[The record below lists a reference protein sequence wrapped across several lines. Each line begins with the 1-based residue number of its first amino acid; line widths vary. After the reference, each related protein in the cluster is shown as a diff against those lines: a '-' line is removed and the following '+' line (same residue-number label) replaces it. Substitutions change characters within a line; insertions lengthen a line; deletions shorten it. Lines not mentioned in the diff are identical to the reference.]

1 MPLAGPLMNGMH
13 QRRRDAPDSGILI
26 FGGGRVTMRWLQRCD
41 VFSGG
46 GVELRNLRHF
56 LALAE
61 TLNYRIAAERL
72 HLTQPALT
80 RSIMALERGLG
91 VRLFD
96 RDKRHVTLTADGA
109 ELLERAREVLCD
121 TDRLAA
127 AAGAIRARR
136 RHEVRV
142 ALYGVAL
149 AELTHPVIEA
159 FCERY
164 PGVSVRV
171 YDADFH
177 RGLDPLLSGEY
188 DIALARLNA
197 DRHGVTRVPVF
208 TEPTLV
214 HLWKGHPLASA
225 AAVDVAEILD
235 DPWATPDVESDY
247 WVCGDQRDGA
257 ALIGCHARSGAEMC
271 SAVAYQHMV
280 GLTPL
285 SGTRMFPHPGVCALP
300 PKDPIRSVAVVA
312 YPQTGYS
319 PAAPAFAE
327 VACQIARRGTGVEYA
342 QLAS

>member
-1 MPLAGPLMNGMH
+1 M
-13 QRRRDAPDSGILI
+13 
-26 FGGGRVTMRWLQRCD
+26 
-41 VFSGG
+41 
-46 GVELRNLRHF
+46 ELRNLRHF
-56 LALAE
+56 LTLAE
-61 TLNYRIAAERL
+61 ALNYRIAAERL
-72 HLTQPALT
+72 HLTQPALS
-80 RSIMALERGLG
+80 RSITALERGLG

-96 RDKRHVTLTADGA
+96 RDKRHVTLTAEGA

-127 AAGAIRARR
+127 AAGAIRARH

-197 DRHGVTRVPVF
+197 DMPAVTRVPVF
-208 TEPTLV
+208 TEPALV
-214 HLWKGHPLASA
+214 HLWKGHPLTSA

-235 DPWATPDVESDY
+235 DPWVTPHVESDY

-257 ALIGCHARSGAEMC
+257 APTVGYHARSAVEMC
-271 SAVAYQHMV
+271 SAIAYQHMV

-285 SGTRMFPHPGVCALP
+285 SGTRMFPHPGVCAVP
-300 PKDPIRSVAVVA
+300 PKDPIRSVAAVA
-312 YPQTGYS
+312 YPQTGHS

-327 VACQIARRGTGVEYA
+327 IACKIARRGTGVPHA

>member
-1 MPLAGPLMNGMH
+1 M
-13 QRRRDAPDSGILI
+13 
-26 FGGGRVTMRWLQRCD
+26 
-41 VFSGG
+41 
-46 GVELRNLRHF
+46 ELRNLRHF

-72 HLTQPALT
+72 YLTQPALT
-80 RSIMALERGLG
+80 RSITALERGLG

-121 TDRLAA
+121 TDRLTA

-197 DRHGVTRVPVF
+197 DMPAVTRVPVF
-208 TEPTLV
+208 TEPALV
-214 HLWKGHPLASA
+214 HLWKGHPLTSA
-225 AAVDVAEILD
+225 AAVDVTEILD

-257 ALIGCHARSGAEMC
+257 ALIGCHARSAVEMC
-271 SAVAYQHMV
+271 SAIAYQHMV

-285 SGTRMFPHPGVCALP
+285 SGTRMFPHPGVCAVP

-312 YPQTGYS
+312 YPQTGHS

-327 VACQIARRGTGVEYA
+327 VACQIARRGTGVPYA

>member
-1 MPLAGPLMNGMH
+1 
-13 QRRRDAPDSGILI
+13 
-26 FGGGRVTMRWLQRCD
+26 MRWLQRCD

-80 RSIMALERGLG
+80 RSIIALERGLG
-91 VRLFD
+91 VQLFD

-109 ELLERAREVLCD
+109 ELLERARKVLCD

-197 DRHGVTRVPVF
+197 DIPAVTRVPVF
-208 TEPTLV
+208 TEPALV
-214 HLWKGHPLASA
+214 HLWKGHPLTSA

-235 DPWATPDVESDY
+235 DPWATPHVESDY
-247 WVCGDQRDGA
+247 WVCGDQRDHA
-257 ALIGCHARSGAEMC
+257 ALIGCHARSAVEMC
-271 SAVAYQHMV
+271 SAIAYQHMV

-285 SGTRMFPHPGVCALP
+285 SGTRMFPHPGVRALP

-312 YPQTGYS
+312 YPQTGHS

-327 VACQIARRGTGVEYA
+327 IACKIARRGTGVPHA